1 MRRRELAIAFQTDK
15 RPAEYAGY
23 ARTAEEYGFDV
34 LSMYADLLYQP
45 PIGPL
50 TIAAWATSRIRL
62 GPAALNPYTLHPL
75 EIAGQIA
82 TLDIVSGGRAY
93 LGLARGSWLDQLGI
107 EQSGPIARMSEA
119 LDVVEHLLAG
129 RSEPYR
135 GRHFQLSD
143 ASVLRYPV
151 ERTEIPTLIGTWGRR
166 LITATASRVDE
177 IKVGGTAN
185 PAIVPLVN
193 GWVSELA
200 GERPGIVLG
209 AVTIVDE
216 DRATALELI
225 RREMALYLPV
235 VARLDPTVQIDPEL
249 TRRMA
254 ELVNRGETAEAGRLI
269 PEDLIAKFAFAG
281 APDDIIGQCEA
292 IFDAGASRIEFG
304 TPHGRTTEEGM
315 RLLGER
321 VLPALAGWR

>member
-1 MRRRELAIAFQTDK
+1 VRPHEVSISFQTDK

-23 ARTAEEYGFDV
+23 ARAAEEYGFDV

-50 TIAAWATSRIRL
+50 TIVAGATSRIRL

-82 TLDIVSGGRAY
+82 TLDSASGGRAY
-93 LGLARGSWLDQLGI
+93 LGLARGAWLDNLGLLQPDAI
-107 EQSGPIARMSEA
+107 TRMTEA

-129 RSEPYR
+129 RREPYT
-135 GRHFQLSD
+135 GRHFQLSE

-151 ERTEIPTLIGTWGRR
+151 ERRKIPTMIGTWGRR
-166 LITATASRVDE
+166 LIAATADRVDE
-177 IKVGGTAN
+177 IKVGGSAN
-185 PAIVPLVN
+185 PAIVALVTGRAREATGN
-193 GWVSELA
+193 V
-200 GERPGIVLG
+200 PGIVLG

-235 VARLDPTVQIDPEL
+235 VARLDPTVEVDPEL
-249 TRRMA
+249 LRRMA
-254 ELVNRGETAEAGRLI
+254 KLVDQGETAEAGHLI
-269 PEDLIAKFAFAG
+269 PNDLIARFAFAG
-281 APDDIIGQCEA
+281 TPGDIIAQCEA
-292 IFDAGASRIEFG
+292 IFEAGGARIEFG

>member
-1 MRRRELAIAFQTDK
+1 MRRRELSIAFQTDK

-23 ARTAEEYGFDV
+23 ARAAEEFGFDV

-45 PIGPL
+45 PLGPL
-50 TIAAWATSRIRL
+50 TIAAGATSRIRL

-82 TLDIVSGGRAY
+82 TLDMASGGRAY
-93 LGLARGSWLDQLGI
+93 LGLARGAWLDQLGI
-107 EQSGPIARMSEA
+107 EQPDAIARMTEA
-119 LDVVEHLLAG
+119 LDIVEHLLAG
-129 RSEPYR
+129 RREPYQ

-143 ASVLRYPV
+143 ASVLRYAV
-151 ERTEIPTLIGTWGRR
+151 ERSAIPTLIGTWGQR
-166 LITATASRVDE
+166 LIRATANRVDE
-177 IKVGGTAN
+177 IKVGGSAN
-185 PAIVPLVN
+185 PAVVPLVN
-193 GWVSELA
+193 GWLPEDID
-200 GERPGIVLG
+200 ERPGIVLG

-216 DRATALELI
+216 DRSTALELI

-235 VARLDPTVQIDPEL
+235 VARLDPTVEIDPEL
-249 TRRMA
+249 LRRMA
-254 ELVNRGETAEAGRLI
+254 AMVDQGETAEAGRLI
-269 PEDLIAKFAFAG
+269 PESLITKFAFAG
-281 APDDIIGQCEA
+281 TPDDLVHQCEA

-304 TPHGRTTEEGM
+304 TPHGRTAEEGM